1 MKHLRQ
7 LSAAI
12 LAAACSMSAWAWGQ
26 KGHDTVAYIAEC
38 HLTPATADSVSA
50 LLDGRSPV
58 YWANWL
64 DNASHTPDYAY
75 TKTWHYKNINED
87 VKYEDAPLNEQ
98 GDVVTAAREQIALLT
113 DPVSTRSQKVLALK
127 ILVHLI
133 GDMHQPMHMGRLT
146 DLGGN
151 KRPVRYFDRQSNLH
165 SIWDTALLN
174 SAHAW
179 SYTEWQQ
186 QIDRLNTEDAAIEAA
201 GNIDDWARQT
211 HKIATRVYNYFP
223 ENAKVSY
230 NEIAAWTPVIE
241 QQLLRGGLRLARIL
255 NAVFDPASQDD
266 TKAF

>member
-1 MKHLRQ
+1 MKHIRT
-7 LSAAI
+7 I
-12 LAAACSMSAWAWGQ
+12 FAAALAICTFSAWGWGQ

-38 HLTPATADSVSA
+38 HLTPAAADSVSA
-50 LLDGRSPV
+50 LLDGHSPV

-87 VKYEDAPLNEQ
+87 VKYEDAPLNEK
-98 GDVVTAAREQIALLT
+98 GDVVTAVREQISLLT
-113 DPVSTRSQKVLALK
+113 DPKSTRDQKTLALK
-127 ILVHLI
+127 ILIHTV

-151 KRPVRYFDRQSNLH
+151 KRTVRYFDRNTNLH

-186 QIDRLNTEDAAIEAA
+186 QIDRLNAEAEAAEAA
-201 GNIDDWARQT
+201 GNVDDWAKQT
-211 HKIATRVYNYFP
+211 HAIATRVYNYFP

-241 QQLLRGGLRLARIL
+241 QQLLRGGLRLARVL
-255 NAVFDPASQDD
+255 NAIFDPASQED